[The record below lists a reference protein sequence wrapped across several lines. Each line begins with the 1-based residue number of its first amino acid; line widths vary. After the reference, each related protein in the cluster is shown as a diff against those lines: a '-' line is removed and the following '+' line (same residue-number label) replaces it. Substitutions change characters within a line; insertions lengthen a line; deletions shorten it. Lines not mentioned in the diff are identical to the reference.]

1 VSEQAQSA
9 TQSSVATAQPV
20 APKVRFWQRRR
31 RVTYRVDLVHSH
43 DGIFTVV
50 RNILET
56 VVVIIFIVTFVVQ
69 PSQIPSDSMV
79 PALQVGDFLLVNKQA
94 FVPSDALD
102 HLLLP
107 SFTVQRG
114 DIIVFHYPV
123 DGSVTLVK
131 RVIGVPGDHLRLH
144 AGKVF
149 VNGEALSEPYAYY
162 APSRANNYRDE
173 FPSLREFPDDNVQTS
188 WWLALRNL
196 PRGGDLVVPPKKYF
210 VLGDNRND
218 SEDSRYWGF
227 VPQDEII
234 GRPLLVYFSATR
246 EAEARETGA
255 MNHLRAEKHS
265 IHVPR

>member
-1 VSEQAQSA
+1 MSEHPHPA
-9 TQSSVATAQPV
+9 THASVAATAPV
-20 APKVRFWQRRR
+20 ALKVRFWQRRR

-56 VVVIIFIVTFVVQ
+56 IVVIIFIVTFIVQ

-79 PALQVGDFLLVNKQA
+79 PTLQVGDFLLVNKQE
-94 FVPSDALD
+94 FVPSNALD

-107 SFTVQRG
+107 DATVKRG
-114 DIIVFHYPV
+114 DLIVFHYPV

-144 AGKVF
+144 GGKVF
-149 VNGEALSEPYAYY
+149 LNGALVNEPYAYY

-173 FPSLREFPDDNVQTS
+173 FPSLREFPDDNVQTR
-188 WWLALRNL
+188 WWLTLRNL
-196 PRGGDLVVPPKKYF
+196 PRGGDLIVPPAHYF

-234 GRPLLVYFSATR
+234 GRPLLVYFSARFR
-246 EAEARETGA
+246 EASGA
-255 MNHLRAEKHS
+255 INHLRAEKHT